1 MQTHPECFPC
11 FVRQTII
18 ALRQVTDDPAVQ
30 ERVIKDILP
39 IMAETDMSKPPAYTT
54 TFIHRM
60 IRERLGQD
68 PFKKTKHEY
77 NDIALGLLPSL
88 RKRVQQSE
96 DPLWTAARL
105 AIAGNVIDFGIYS
118 SIDIDG
124 SVARALGPRIGVD
137 DFGSFRETLSDAAT
151 VLYLLDNSGEIV
163 FDMLLIR
170 ELTAMGKQVTAVVKG
185 SPVLNDVTMDDARQ
199 TGIRDLCEVVDNG
212 CDGIGTIL
220 DWTSP
225 AFQALYGKT
234 DLVLSKGQGNFETLP
249 ADGKET
255 FFLFQA
261 KCEVVA
267 RNLGLPSGSML
278 LQRSAVR
285 R

>member
-1 MQTHPECFPC
+1 MQTHPDCFPC
-11 FVRQTII
+11 FIRQTII

-30 ERVIKDILP
+30 ERIIKDILP
-39 IMAETDMSKPPAYTT
+39 IMAEADMTKAPAYTT

-68 PFKKTKHEY
+68 PFKRTKHTF

-88 RKRVQQSE
+88 REQVQQSH

-118 SIDIDG
+118 SIDIDS
-124 SVARALGPRIGVD
+124 SVSRALEPGIGVD
-137 DFGSFRETLSDAAT
+137 DFGSFRDALSDVTT

-170 ELTAMGKQVTAVVKG
+170 ELTALGKQVTAVVKG

-199 TGIRDLCEVVDNG
+199 TGIGELCEVVDNG

-225 AFQALYGKT
+225 SFQELYRKA

-249 ADGKET
+249 ANGKKT

-267 RNLGLPSGSML
+267 RNLGLPPGSML
-278 LQRSAVR
+278 LQRSDV
-285 R
+285 